1 MYAIVEDNNITQYIN
16 NPKSLV
22 IGDVRYPAKIFQLW
36 SKSELN
42 AIGIYEIVNDLTN
55 YKDNNFYIN
64 TNEQYNFADNQVT
77 KSWGTATARRLN
89 DENAVDDN
97 GDPIL
102 DQDGVQLINYGL
114 KTEKKKIVKQQASGL
129 LEKTD
134 WHNHKALDDDGN
146 QVINYG
152 LKTEKK
158 RIVKDQ
164 ASGLLAP
171 TDWYIVKSTEVA
183 DYDVPDNILSF
194 RADVR
199 SKSNQMETQIDAC
212 TTVDEL
218 KALYE
223 YTTQED
229 GTQTRPLAEFPKEI

>member
-1 MYAIVEDNNITQYIN
+1 MHALIENNEVKQIITS
-16 NPKSLV
+16 PKSLV

-42 AIGIYEIVNDLTN
+42 AIGIYEVITDSTN
-55 YKDNNFYIN
+55 KKDEAYYNN

-77 KSWGTATARRLN
+77 RSWGIATPKRLE
-89 DENAVDDN
+89 DENAVDEN
-97 GDPIL
+97 GENIL
-102 DQDGVQLINYGL
+102 D
-114 KTEKKKIVKQQASGL
+114 E
-129 LEKTD
+129 
-134 WHNHKALDDDGN
+134 DGN

-158 RIVKDQ
+158 RIVKQQ

-171 TDWYIVKSTEVA
+171 TDWYVVKATEVA
-183 DYDVPDNILSF
+183 DYSVPNNITTF

-199 SKSNQMETQIDAC
+199 AKSNKMETQIDAC
-212 TTVDEL
+212 TNVDEL

-223 YTTQED
+223 YTEQED
-229 GTQTRPLAEFPKEI
+229 GTITRPLAEFPKEI